1 MVKREKAIKVGFFI
15 TLVLIFFV
23 FGQLWLVRFNV
34 GKNGYNL
41 NIFYDDVSGLK
52 GGDPVRVYGI
62 KKGKV
67 LDMKMYKDGV
77 LVKVWIEN
85 SVVLK
90 ADAKASIQDVAMISG
105 TKTIV
110 VDPGTSDKP
119 LNTSEILKG
128 EANKGLSTV
137 EIGGITDQIE
147 ELMRLLRNA
156 MGGEKGTFV
165 TLGSTLS
172 EIESILKENRNE
184 LAKVIEGGGEDL
196 EKAKFLI
203 ENMDSSIKELDLALK
218 QINSKKGTV
227 GKLIYDEKLYDNL
240 TNAAASLDSLLVDFR
255 KNPGKYVKVS
265 VF

>member
-34 GKNGYNL
+34 GKNGYTL

-119 LNTSEILKG
+119 LDTSKTLEG

-147 ELMRLLRNA
+147 ELMRLLSNA
-156 MGGEKGTFV
+156 MGGEEGTFV
-165 TLGSTLS
+165 TLGSTLK
-172 EIESILKENRNE
+172 EVESILKENRTE
-184 LAKVIEGGGEDL
+184 LAKAIESGSEDL
-196 EKAKFLI
+196 AKAKFLI
-203 ENMDSSIKELDLALK
+203 EDMDSSIKELDIALK

-227 GKLIYDEKLYDNL
+227 GKLIYDEKLYNNM
-240 TNAAASLDSLLVDFR
+240 TSAAASLDSLLVDFR

>member
-1 MVKREKAIKVGFFI
+1 MVKREKAIKVGVFI

-34 GKNGYNL
+34 GKNGYTL

-110 VDPGTSDKP
+110 VDPGTSDKI
-119 LNTSEILKG
+119 LDTSEILEG

-156 MGGEKGTFV
+156 MGGEQGTFV
-165 TLGSTLS
+165 TLGSTLK
-172 EIESILKENRNE
+172 EVESILKENRNE
-184 LAKVIEGGGEDL
+184 LAKAIESGGEDL
-196 EKAKFLI
+196 EKASFLI

-227 GKLIYDEKLYDNL
+227 GKLIYDERLYDNL
-240 TNAAASLDSLLVDFR
+240 TSAAASLDSLLVDFR